1 MPTKREI
8 LDLLWERPV
17 EVGHWVGFHDL
28 TDMHNDWL
36 RMFLFSDD
44 DVTLQAHRG
53 SYKTTDL
60 SLFFALHAIIK
71 PNETLIYLRKSDGD
85 VREITRQAANILR
98 SGCMS
103 EIVRI
108 LYGVPLQ
115 IVKLTGNEI
124 TTNLPTKITGASQI
138 VGLGLGSSI
147 TGKHSDIV
155 VTDDIINLKDRASE
169 AERER
174 TKLAYQELQNIKNR
188 TGRII
193 NTGTPWH
200 KDDAFSLM
208 PNIHRFDCYS
218 TGLITPEQI
227 EELKTRMSASLFAAN
242 YELKHIADEE
252 LIFTTPAS
260 GGTLQ
265 DVYGGVAHVDSAFY
279 GEDYTAFS
287 VLNEHGGKYYLYGQ
301 IWRKNVDACYQDI
314 MALYHQFGCKRLH
327 MERNADKGMVA
338 KELKKMGLNVKSY
351 DEHMNKHVK
360 IVTYLK
366 AIWKDVVIVDG
377 TGEAY
382 IDQIC
387 DYNENAEHDDAPD
400 SAACLARVYIAGQE
414 KIGTIDKRLL
424 GL

>member
-1 MPTKREI
+1 MRSKNEI
-8 LDLLWERPV
+8 LDLLWAEPI
-17 EVGHWVGFHDL
+17 EVGKWVGFSDL
-28 TDMHNDWL
+28 TELHNEWL
-36 RMFLFSDD
+36 RRFLFSDND
-44 DVTLQAHRG
+44 LTLQAHRG
-53 SYKTTDL
+53 SFKTTTL
-60 SLFFALHAIIK
+60 SLFFALHAVIK
-71 PNETLIYLRKSDGD
+71 PNETLIYLRKSSSD
-85 VREITRQAANILR
+85 VVEIARQTANILKT
-98 SGCMS
+98 GCMS
-103 EIVRI
+103 EITRA
-108 LYGVPLQ
+108 LYGEPLKV
-115 IVKLTGNEI
+115 IKETGNEI
-124 TTNLPTKITGASQI
+124 STNLPTKISGASQI
-138 VGLGLGSSI
+138 VGLGIGSSI

-200 KDDAFSLM
+200 KDDAFVLM
-208 PNIHRFDCYS
+208 PDIVKYDCYH

-227 EELKTRMSASLFAAN
+227 EELKTRMSPSLFAAN

-252 LIFTTPAS
+252 LIFGVPVM
-260 GGTLQ
+260 GGDDR
-265 DVYGGVAHVDSAFY
+265 DVYGGLAHVDSAFY
-279 GEDYTAFS
+279 GEDYTAFT
-287 VLNEHGGKYYLYGQ
+287 VLSKHDGKFYLYGQ
-301 IWRKNVDACYQDI
+301 IWRKPVDECYTDI
-314 MALYHQFGCKRLH
+314 MALFNRYGCKCLY

-351 DEHMNKHVK
+351 DESMNKHIK

-366 AIWKDVVIVDG
+366 AIWKDVVVVEG
-377 TGEAY
+377 TGDAY

-387 DYNENAEHDDAPD
+387 EYNENAEHDDAPD
-400 SAACLARVYIAGQE
+400 SAACLARVFIAGQE